1 MPFFFCR
8 FQIRCAASE
17 ERDIHFFLIGTSSD
31 KTGGLSAHSH
41 GSESSARSEIRRALE
56 LSKQLVEQANATA
69 AAERGRADQ
78 ANATAAQAN
87 ATAAQAIARAEL
99 AERMIERMAQMSD
112 RLASALSVQGSQMN
126 LLPRQ

>member
-8 FQIRCAASE
+8 FQIGCAASE
-17 ERDIHFFLIGTSSD
+17 ERDIHFFLLGTSSD

-41 GSESSARSEIRRALE
+41 GSESSARGEIRRALDALE
-56 LSKQLVEQANATA
+56 LSRQLVEQAKATA
-69 AAERGRADQ
+69 AAERGRAD
-78 ANATAAQAN
+78 QAN